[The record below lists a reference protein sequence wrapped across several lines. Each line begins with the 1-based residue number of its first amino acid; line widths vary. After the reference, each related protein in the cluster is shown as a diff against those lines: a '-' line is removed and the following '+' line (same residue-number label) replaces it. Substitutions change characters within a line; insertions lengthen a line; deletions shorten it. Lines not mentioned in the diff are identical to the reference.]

1 MVHEA
6 QLDTAA
12 DSAVC
17 PSRRLRVIA
26 KSFHALALQ
35 NAGRRIAIPI
45 LQVLQDDRAADLLH
59 FQAVRMLVTFRSEQQ
74 TASYQPGIIRKAIT
88 TCYLFVGREAA
99 HQWKS
104 SLLRCG
110 CGAVRPR
117 LPMAFAVREIGYGR
131 GGDKLGVSF
140 PYGKSRISD
149 DGRTHDEL
157 QQLSILDICVDGDRD
172 EYRVPLRELREGV
185 RLQYEL
191 ETQYRRKDGTP
202 LPVNTYFSAVS
213 GRAPSQQ
220 TFLTLAV
227 DVTSRQAAED
237 ALRAAQSELG
247 RIARLTTVDA
257 MAASIAHEL
266 NQPLAS
272 IATNGNAGIRW
283 LDRPEPNLEEARSA
297 FKRVVSEGHRAAQI
311 IAGVRA
317 MFRKNSSERS
327 PVTINELVCDVVS
340 TSLGELK
347 SRRVSLAL
355 ELLDDLWPVLA
366 DRVQLQQVLL
376 NLLTNALDA
385 MAPVTDRPHLLH
397 VRSEHLDD
405 CVLISVQ
412 DTGTGINPEQTDR
425 MFRPFF
431 TTKPNGTGLGLSIC
445 RSIVEAHGGRLS
457 VSPVH
462 PHGSVFQVMLPAAH

>member
-1 MVHEA
+1 MQQTYFISRE
-6 QLDTAA
+6 
-12 DSAVC
+12 SAC
-17 PSRRLRVIA
+17 SSPSAPNNRQRHTNPALPKLSRPVIC
-26 KSFHALALQ
+26 SL
-35 NAGRRIAIPI
+35 AGRRHISGRAVSLDAGAGLYDHADQWRLLFERSAIG
-45 LQVLQDDRAADLLH
+45 AA
-59 FQAVRMLVTFRSEQQ
+59 VTDSAFRFLMANPAFLTMVGYSSE
-74 TASYQPGIIRKAIT
+74 
-88 TCYLFVGREAA
+88 
-99 HQWKS
+99 
-104 SLLRCG
+104 
-110 CGAVRPR
+110 
-117 LPMAFAVREIGYGR
+117 
-131 GGDKLGVSF
+131 
-140 PYGKSRISD
+140 
-149 DGRTHDEL
+149 EL

-185 RLQYEL
+185 RLQYQL
-191 ETQYRRKDGTP
+191 ETPYRRKDGTP

-220 TFLTLAV
+220 TFLTLAI
-227 DVTSRQAAED
+227 DVTSRQAAEE

-272 IATNGNAGIRW
+272 IVTNGNAGIRW

-317 MFRKNSSERS
+317 MFRKDSSERS

-347 SRRVSLAL
+347 SGRVSLAL

-385 MAPVTDRPHLLH
+385 MAPVTDRPHVLH

-412 DTGTGINPEQTDR
+412 DSGTGINPEQADR
-425 MFRPFF
+425 VFRPFF

>member
-1 MVHEA
+1 
-6 QLDTAA
+6 
-12 DSAVC
+12 
-17 PSRRLRVIA
+17 
-26 KSFHALALQ
+26 
-35 NAGRRIAIPI
+35 
-45 LQVLQDDRAADLLH
+45 
-59 FQAVRMLVTFRSEQQ
+59 
-74 TASYQPGIIRKAIT
+74 
-88 TCYLFVGREAA
+88 
-99 HQWKS
+99 
-104 SLLRCG
+104 
-110 CGAVRPR
+110 
-117 LPMAFAVREIGYGR
+117 
-131 GGDKLGVSF
+131 
-140 PYGKSRISD
+140 
-149 DGRTHDEL
+149 
-157 QQLSILDICVDGDRD
+157 
-172 EYRVPLRELREGV
+172 
-185 RLQYEL
+185 
-191 ETQYRRKDGTP
+191 
-202 LPVNTYFSAVS
+202 
-213 GRAPSQQ
+213 
-220 TFLTLAV
+220 
-227 DVTSRQAAED
+227 
-237 ALRAAQSELG
+237 
-247 RIARLTTVDA
+247 

-272 IATNGNAGIRW
+272 IVTNGNAGICW

-317 MFRKNSSERS
+317 MFRKDLSERS

-347 SRRVSLAL
+347 SCRVSLAL

-385 MAPVTDRPHLLH
+385 MAPVTDRPHVLH

-412 DTGTGINPEQTDR
+412 DSGTGINPEQADR

-445 RSIVEAHGGRLS
+445 RSIVEAHGGRLL

>member
-1 MVHEA
+1 MG
-6 QLDTAA
+6 AA
-12 DSAVC
+12 VTDSAFRFLMVN
-17 PSRRLRVIA
+17 PAFLTMVGYSR
-26 KSFHALALQ
+26 
-35 NAGRRIAIPI
+35 
-45 LQVLQDDRAADLLH
+45 
-59 FQAVRMLVTFRSEQQ
+59 E
-74 TASYQPGIIRKAIT
+74 
-88 TCYLFVGREAA
+88 
-99 HQWKS
+99 
-104 SLLRCG
+104 
-110 CGAVRPR
+110 
-117 LPMAFAVREIGYGR
+117 
-131 GGDKLGVSF
+131 
-140 PYGKSRISD
+140 
-149 DGRTHDEL
+149 EL
-157 QQLSILDICVDGDRD
+157 QQLSLLDICKDGEGD
-172 EYRVPLRELREGV
+172 EHRVPLRELRGGV
-185 RLQYEL
+185 RLEYEL
-191 ETQYRRKDGTP
+191 ETQYRRKDGTS
-202 LPVNTYFSAVS
+202 LPVNTYFSAIS
-213 GRAPSQQ
+213 GSAPNQQ
-220 TFLTLAV
+220 TFLTLTV
-227 DVTSRQAAED
+227 DVTARQSAED
-237 ALRAAQSELG
+237 ALRMAQSELG

-272 IATNGNAGIRW
+272 IVTNSNAGIRW

-297 FKRVVSEGHRAAQI
+297 FKRVVGEGHRAAQI

-317 MFRKNSSERS
+317 MFRKDSSERS

-347 SRRVSLAL
+347 TRRISLTL

-366 DRVQLQQVLL
+366 NRVQLQQVLL

-385 MAPVTDRPHLLH
+385 MAPVTDRPHVLH

-412 DTGTGINPEQTDR
+412 DSGTGINPEQADR

-431 TTKPNGTGLGLSIC
+431 TTKPNGIGLGLSIC